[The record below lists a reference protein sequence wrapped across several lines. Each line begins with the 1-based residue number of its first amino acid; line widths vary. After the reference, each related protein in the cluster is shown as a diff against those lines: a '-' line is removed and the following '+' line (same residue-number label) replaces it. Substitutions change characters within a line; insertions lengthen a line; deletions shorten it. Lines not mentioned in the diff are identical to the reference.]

1 MVFVRAVDGFWLN
14 KKTIYY
20 LCIRGVDVV
29 SFQSVKLCY
38 SLLSLM
44 AKYSWNCWFAYCW
57 YM

>member
-44 AKYSWNCWFAYCW
+44 AKYS
-57 YM
+57 